1 MRCCRTAHLK
11 GLLHGLMLGVLAASA
26 HGGAFKLGP
35 KAATV
40 TYWLIV
46 GGCWIGMVAD
56 IKSR

>member
-1 MRCCRTAHLK
+1 
-11 GLLHGLMLGVLAASA
+11 MLGVLAASA